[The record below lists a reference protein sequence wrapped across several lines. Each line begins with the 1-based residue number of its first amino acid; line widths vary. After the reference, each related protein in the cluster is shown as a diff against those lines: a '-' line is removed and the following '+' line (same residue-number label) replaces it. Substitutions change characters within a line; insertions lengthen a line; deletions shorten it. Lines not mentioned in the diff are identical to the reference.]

1 MKEISNYPVV
11 EEVKNFDEK
20 IDLYICVMGFEDRC
34 LGSNKKLSDNNFKS
48 KQTIIIKYDV
58 YKNEN
63 EANRDEFED
72 VIAKFSDKFSFINY
86 KTGKSRNEFLTEFK
100 NEIAKLKF
108 VPNSISINITGMTNH
123 SIISLID
130 FALDAAKVTKIIYTE
145 PQTYT
150 TQLRNSTSF
159 TSGVED
165 IFTLPNF
172 SGATLPGYPTLLVV
186 TMGYD
191 LTRPRGIISELQ
203 PTNKIGIMTSPN
215 LKIMNDPFNKIKN
228 EHELLFGKNNL
239 EILSIFDYES
249 IIKCLERIRQKHV
262 QSHNI
267 IIALTG
273 SKLLAIS
280 VLLFLKKYKDI
291 QLILSTPVTYH
302 PDRYSKGIGRTFMS
316 DIEADW
322 FKKFL

>member
-58 YKNEN
+58 YENEN

-72 VIAKFSDKFSFINY
+72 EIAKFSDKFSFINY

-145 PQTYT
+145 PQTYA

-215 LKIMNDPFNKIKN
+215 LKIMNDSFNKIKN

-249 IIKCLERIRQKHV
+249 TIKCLERIRQKHV

-316 DIEADW
+316 DIESDW

>member
-72 VIAKFSDKFSFINY
+72 VIAKFSDKFSFIKY